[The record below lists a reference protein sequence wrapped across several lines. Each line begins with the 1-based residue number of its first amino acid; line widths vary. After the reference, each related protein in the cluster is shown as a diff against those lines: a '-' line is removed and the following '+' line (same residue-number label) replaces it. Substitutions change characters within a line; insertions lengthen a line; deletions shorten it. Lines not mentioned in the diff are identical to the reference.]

1 MLKFFDTHNLCLLCI
16 IFRKNKYSFVSKK
29 IKLKKL
35 NVSRLYVKNFI
46 STPTLKSEKI
56 NCRRNNGANIGN
68 DLEMISMLGV
78 QAKTQN

>member
-35 NVSRLYVKNFI
+35 NVSRLYVKKLYLN
-46 STPTLKSEKI
+46 
-56 NCRRNNGANIGN
+56 ANVKEREN
-68 DLEMISMLGV
+68 
-78 QAKTQN
+78 